1 MADLPKPIESYIAA
15 YNAIDVDAM
24 LACLTDDVHFRNIA
38 EGTVNAETRGKSEF
52 ATLARA
58 GAGAFAAR
66 CQTVTHSITVAERWM
81 VEIDYAATVAV
92 DLPNGW
98 KAGQELA
105 FRGASYFELSGGL
118 ISRIIDES

>member
-1 MADLPKPIESYIAA
+1 MADLPKPIQRYIAA

-24 LACLTDDVHFRNIA
+24 LACLADDLHFQNIA
-38 EGTVNAETRGKSEF
+38 EGVVNAETHGKAEF
-52 ATLARA
+52 ASLART
-58 GAGAFAAR
+58 GAAAFAAR
-66 CQTVTHSITVAERWM
+66 RQTVTHTITVAGRTM
-81 VEIDYAATVAV
+81 VELDYTATVAA

-98 KAGQELA
+98 KAGQALA

>member
-1 MADLPKPIESYIAA
+1 MADLPRPIESYIAA
-15 YNAIDVDAM
+15 YNAFDVDAM
-24 LACLTDDVHFRNIA
+24 LACLTGDVHFQNIA
-38 EGTVNAETRGKSEF
+38 EGTVNAETRSKEEF
-52 ATLARA
+52 AALARA
-58 GAGAFAAR
+58 GAAAFTSR
-66 CQTVTHSITVAERWM
+66 RQTVTHAITVAGRAM
-81 VEIDYAATVAV
+81 VEIDYTATVAA

>member
-1 MADLPKPIESYIAA
+1 MAHLPKPIESYIAA

-24 LACLTDDVHFRNIA
+24 LACLTDDVHFQNIA
-38 EGTVNAETRGKSEF
+38 EGAVNAETRDREEF
-52 ATLARA
+52 AALAHA
-58 GAGAFAAR
+58 GVAAFAAR
-66 CQTVTHSITVAERWM
+66 RQTVTQSITVAGRTM
-81 VEIDYAATVAV
+81 VEIDYAATVAA

-105 FRGASYFELSGGL
+105 FRGASYFELSDGL

>member
-1 MADLPKPIESYIAA
+1 MADLPRPIESYIAA

-24 LACLTDDVHFRNIA
+24 LACLTGDVHFQNIA
-38 EGTVNAETRGKSEF
+38 EGTVNAETRGKEEF
-52 ATLARA
+52 AALARV
-58 GAGAFAAR
+58 GASAFASR
-66 CQTVTHSITVAERWM
+66 RQTVTHAITVAGRTM
-81 VEIDYAATVAV
+81 VEIDYTATVAA

-105 FRGASYFELSGGL
+105 FRGASYFELSDGL

>member
-1 MADLPKPIESYIAA
+1 MAELPTPIESYIAA

-24 LACLTDDVHFRNIA
+24 LACLADDVHFQNIA
-38 EGTVNAETRGKSEF
+38 EGAVNAETFSKQEF
-52 ATLARA
+52 ATLAQV

-66 CQTVTHSITVAERWM
+66 RQTAMHSITVAGRTM
-81 VEIDYAATVAV
+81 IEIDYWATVAV

-98 KAGQELA
+98 KAGQEQA
-105 FRGASYFELSGGL
+105 FRGASYFELSDGL

>member
-15 YNAIDVDAM
+15 YNAFDVDAM
-24 LACLTDDVHFRNIA
+24 LACLTGDVHFQNIA
-38 EGTVNAETRGKSEF
+38 EGTVNAETRGKEEF

-58 GAGAFAAR
+58 GAAAFASR
-66 CQTVTHSITVAERWM
+66 RQTVTHAITVAGRTM
-81 VEIDYAATVAV
+81 VEIDYTATVAA

-105 FRGASYFELSGGL
+105 FRGASYFELSDGL

>member
-24 LACLTDDVHFRNIA
+24 LVCLADDVHFQNVA
-38 EGTVNAETRGKSEF
+38 EGAVNAETRGKSEF

-58 GAGAFAAR
+58 GAAAFAAR
-66 CQTVTHSITVAERWM
+66 RQTVTHAITVAGRTI
-81 VEIDYAATVAV
+81 VEIDYTATVAA

-105 FRGASYFELSGGL
+105 FRGASYFELSDGL